1 MNAAPVTMG
10 AERVRRELAE
20 RERDELRRQLEAL
33 TLPRETPHAPET
45 ATEEPEGT
53 ERPDPTGDKRRR
65 AYKGALVGGVG
76 SSGLT
81 TGGPGSGE
89 LSSPAALSSH
99 TF

>member
-53 ERPDPTGDKRRR
+53 ERDPTRPGTSGDGRTK
-65 AYKGALVGGVG
+65 AL
-76 SSGLT
+76 
-81 TGGPGSGE
+81 
-89 LSSPAALSSH
+89 
-99 TF
+99 